1 MDDKSERKNLT
12 IRMNPDLKL
21 KAQHAAIDEGIS
33 LSDWFEAAV
42 RTYLNTE
49 VA

>member
-12 IRMNPDLKL
+12 IRMNPNLKM
-21 KAQHAAIDEGIS
+21 KAHQAAIKEGIS
-33 LSDWFEAAV
+33 LSDLFEVAV
-42 RTYLNTE
+42 RTYLNME